1 MDNGHLEIAKEMMLS
16 ILYDNGYIDRWHSEK
31 SQFSIKWQ
39 NKIAPIAGKFFDL
52 HPELLTDE
60 NIEQICQGE
69 VGETKTMFGK
79 YDGFKELWKILG
91 SYFEAG
97 CGVNKKLKN

>member
-1 MDNGHLEIAKEMMLS
+1 MDNGHLEIAKTMMLV

-31 SQFSIKWQ
+31 SQFSVKWQ
-39 NKIAPIAGKFFDL
+39 NKIAPVAGKFFDL
-52 HPELLTDE
+52 YPELMTDE

-69 VGETKTMFGK
+69 VGETDAIFGK
-79 YDGFKELWKILG
+79 YEGFKELWDILG

-97 CGVNKKLKN
+97 CGVA